1 MKKNGYLDDK
11 TFKTV
16 VENAPLVSIDLVI
29 VNTSDE
35 FLFGK
40 RSNRPAK
47 DSLFF
52 PGGRIQK
59 GEKIKTAIERIM
71 FDELGCEFVDNPG
84 FIGYSEHHY
93 SDGVFHDND
102 GFIETHY
109 ISLGFL
115 IKSHDSRT
123 IQNSS
128 SQHSDI
134 LWMKKSDALLHT
146 EVHHYCKDYLNAMVE
161 L

>member
-1 MKKNGYLDDK
+1 MNKNGYLDDQ
-11 TFKTV
+11 TFKIV

-71 FDELGCEFVDNPG
+71 YDELGSKSVVNPV

-93 SDGVFHDND
+93 RDGIFHDND

-115 IKSHDSRT
+115 IKNHDCRT
-123 IQNSS
+123 IENSS
-128 SQHSDI
+128 TQHSEI
-134 LWMKKSDALLHT
+134 LWMKKPDALLHT
-146 EVHHYCKDYLNAMVE
+146 KVHEYCKEYLNIVI
-161 L
+161 

>member
-1 MKKNGYLDDK
+1 MNKDGYLDDQ
-11 TFKTV
+11 TFKIV

-71 FDELGCEFVDNPG
+71 YDELGSKSVDNPV

-93 SDGVFHDND
+93 RDGIFHDND
-102 GFIETHY
+102 EFIETHY

-115 IKSHDSRT
+115 IKNHDCRT

-128 SQHSDI
+128 TQHSEI
-134 LWMKKSDALLHT
+134 LWMKKPDALLHT
-146 EVHHYCKDYLNAMVE
+146 EVHEYCKDYLNTVI
-161 L
+161 